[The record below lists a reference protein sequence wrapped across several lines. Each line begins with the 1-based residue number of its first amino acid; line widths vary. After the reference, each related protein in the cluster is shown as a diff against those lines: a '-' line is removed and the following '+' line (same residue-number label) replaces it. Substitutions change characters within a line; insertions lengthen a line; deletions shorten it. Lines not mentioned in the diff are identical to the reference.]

1 MFKTFFKA
9 IVLCCTCMMMDSFGN
24 GQAISGYNDTAG
36 NKKAI
41 PISRMDRILL
51 RMRQDSIDNRARF
64 VQDSSNSAV
73 RAMLADSF
81 TQINNMIIWELAG
94 KLDTSIADS
103 MFTMVR
109 GLPSYTITEDEIM
122 NWNGAYAGV
131 ATKLNIADT
140 TGKWLS
146 SAYVPTWNVI
156 TGKPPLFSGSYTDL
170 SNKPALFSGAYADL
184 TGKPAIPDISG
195 KLNISDTT
203 GKWKP
208 ASYVAPVFSVQGRV
222 GAVTLI
228 SSDITT
234 ALGFTPISSVPAQ
247 TWASITGKPTVV
259 SAFTNDAGYITS
271 IPAQSWSSITGKPSF
286 SAVAT
291 TGAYSDLTG
300 LPTITTYTAGTGI
313 SIASGV
319 ISTSGMTAVT
329 LPTVNV
335 TETAVVAIALGWRN
349 VTVTCAGVLAGDR
362 IQINPTSAPTG
373 YAIGQAVA
381 TANNT
386 LQVQVYAPLLAIGSS
401 YTIQCKIL
409 AFR

>member
-51 RMRQDSIDNRARF
+51 RMRQDSIDTRARF

-81 TQINNMIIWELAG
+81 TQINTMIIWELAG
-94 KLDTSIADS
+94 KLDTSMADS

-156 TGKPPLFSGSYTDL
+156 AGKPPLFSGS
-170 SNKPALFSGAYADL
+170 YADL

-228 SSDITT
+228 SADITT

-247 TWASITGKPTVV
+247 TW
-259 SAFTNDAGYITS
+259 
-271 IPAQSWSSITGKPSF
+271 SSITGKPPF
-286 SAVAT
+286 STVAT

-335 TETAVVAIALGWRN
+335 TETATVAIALGWRN

-386 LQVQVYAPLLAIGSS
+386 LQVQVYAPLLAIGAS